1 MDISKRS
8 LMRRDKNRKYRQ
20 DNLYFLLKKNT
31 LDKLHYSWYCI
42 STKKCHGGYHIM
54 FRKGKY
60 IESTSG
66 VIGLITK
73 CKKNKIFYQVVYP
86 QYLYG
91 LTCRIYDKRFYK
103 IIG

>member
-1 MDISKRS
+1 
-8 LMRRDKNRKYRQ
+8 
-20 DNLYFLLKKNT
+20 
-31 LDKLHYSWYCI
+31 
-42 STKKCHGGYHIM
+42 M